1 MTTRTRKILQ
11 RLAAVLGAAVLMS
24 APAMAQERSKIRMV
38 FSITPGTPM
47 LPYLVAKDT
56 GWYEK
61 NGLDVEEIAVIGDA
75 NALRAVLSGGGDVA
89 QFGLTTALQAVAE
102 SGVNIKLV
110 GAWQPVV
117 DYQFIAAKG
126 QANSLEDFKGKVF
139 AAGSTGDL
147 TYEIPKI
154 VFKKHNIDTSGMT
167 FISVGPHPER
177 LKAVIAG
184 KAQVSMVNLIT
195 AQRGAGDG
203 SVKIIQPVSQD
214 FPNLGFSFLVTTGAN
229 TRDPVRSKAI
239 ATLVKGGIY
248 GARYILDNPEGAA
261 KVLHGRIPEM
271 STDFIKGVIVD
282 LNRLK
287 VWGDNGGLD
296 KGTVQFTSDLS
307 VQYKQMA
314 KPVKAE
320 TIVDTQFVDKA
331 LAELGRRT

>member
-24 APAMAQERSKIRMV
+24 APALAQERSKIRMV

-126 QANSLEDFKGKVF
+126 PINTLEDFKGKVF
-139 AAGSTGDL
+139 ASGSPGDL
-147 TYEIPKI
+147 TFELPKM
-154 VFKKHNIDTSGMT
+154 VFKKHNIDTSDMT
-167 FISVGPHPER
+167 FIAVGPHPDR
-177 LKAVIAG
+177 LKAVMAG

-195 AQRGAGDG
+195 ARRGVAEGAVKIVS
-203 SVKIIQPVSQD
+203 SVKDD
-214 FPNLGFSFLVTTGAN
+214 FPNFGFSYLVTTAAN
-229 TRDPVRSKAI
+229 TQDPAKAKAI
-239 ATLVKGGIY
+239 ALLVKGGMV
-248 GARYILDNPEGAA
+248 GARYIMENPDGAA
-261 KVLHGRIPEM
+261 KVLNGRVPDM
-271 STDFIKGVIVD
+271 SVDFIKPTLAD
-282 LNRLK
+282 LNKLK
-287 VWGDNGGLD
+287 VWGYNGGLD
-296 KGTVQFTSDLS
+296 AATVQFTSDLA
-307 VQYKQMA
+307 VQYKQMV

-320 TIVDTQFVDKA
+320 AVIDRQFVDKA
-331 LAELGRRT
+331 LAELGRKD